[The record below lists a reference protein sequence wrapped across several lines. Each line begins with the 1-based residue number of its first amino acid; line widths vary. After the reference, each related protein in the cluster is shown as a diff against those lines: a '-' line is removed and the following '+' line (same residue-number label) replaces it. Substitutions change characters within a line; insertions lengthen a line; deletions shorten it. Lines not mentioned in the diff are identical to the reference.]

1 MNFMDS
7 VKLQRPNRSHFD
19 LSHDRKFSMEMGRLT
34 PCFLMDCVPSDRV
47 TMETTQMFRM
57 APMISPVMHRV
68 NARTEF
74 FNVAKRL
81 LWDKWPYFRQQIEGD
96 TIVHPYIDLDE
107 VVAGSVADYLGI
119 PVGTYSE
126 PLRVNALPFAAY
138 LFVYNEYY
146 VDENLWQ
153 EQYLYLL
160 QDGDNS
166 NQNVLTLGAGLT
178 YKQFAQGKC
187 LYRCW
192 EKDLLTSALPFK
204 QKGPAVKMALGTTA
218 PVEFVNPATPS
229 LFAPIGSPP
238 TTAGASFQA
247 AAPYETLVNSTTAA
261 AHSVNNAA
269 NLLVNL
275 AAAQAA
281 DIETWRETMVLQRF
295 LERNAVGGTRP
306 TEWILAHFGVKTS
319 DARLQRP
326 EYLGGGVYPVAI
338 SEVLQ
343 TSQTTSGTDASPQGQ
358 MAGHGISAGTNHSFS
373 YEQEEDA
380 FIIGFVS
387 VLPRTAYMQ
396 GLSKMWSKFDPLEY
410 LIPTF
415 SHLGEQPIKTQEVK
429 ADVSASDRE
438 MVFGYQR
445 QYYEYCQVLSSVHGD
460 MATTLDFWH
469 MARKFSGTPVLNE
482 EFVSSEDVTT
492 RIFAVTS
499 GADTLWCHMF
509 HNVDATRP
517 LPKYGTPM

>member
-1 MNFMDS
+1 
-7 VKLQRPNRSHFD
+7 
-19 LSHDRKFSMEMGRLT
+19 
-34 PCFLMDCVPSDRV
+34 
-47 TMETTQMFRM
+47 
-57 APMISPVMHRV
+57 
-68 NARTEF
+68 
-74 FNVAKRL
+74 
-81 LWDKWPYFRQQIEGD
+81 
-96 TIVHPYIDLDE
+96 
-107 VVAGSVADYLGI
+107 
-119 PVGTYSE
+119 
-126 PLRVNALPFAAY
+126 
-138 LFVYNEYY
+138 
-146 VDENLWQ
+146 
-153 EQYLYLL
+153 
-160 QDGDNS
+160 
-166 NQNVLTLGAGLT
+166 
-178 YKQFAQGKC
+178 
-187 LYRCW
+187 
-192 EKDLLTSALPFK
+192 
-204 QKGPAVKMALGTTA
+204 
-218 PVEFVNPATPS
+218 
-229 LFAPIGSPP
+229 
-238 TTAGASFQA
+238 
-247 AAPYETLVNSTTAA
+247 
-261 AHSVNNAA
+261 
-269 NLLVNL
+269 
-275 AAAQAA
+275 
-281 DIETWRETMVLQRF
+281 LQRF

-373 YEQEEDA
+373 YEQEEDS

-396 GLSKMWSKFDPLEY
+396 GLSKMWSKFDPLDY

-415 SHLGEQPIKTQEVK
+415 AHLGEQPIKTQEVK

-445 QYYEYCQVLSSVHGD
+445 QYYEYCQALSSVHGD

-492 RIFAVTS
+492 RIFAVTG